1 MLSFVRHPHVLINM
15 QYQLTELY
23 LFPLLYE
30 NVIVYS
36 IITYINLTTFKNKKI
51 QYCFYFLF
59 LKDVLE
65 NDDIKLEW
73 AFKVAILKDIAM
85 VRIMLTLSR
94 EIARVQM
101 IRFPNV
107 STLKCLSISVSCCNH
122 CTV

>member
-15 QYQLTELY
+15 QYQLTELS
-23 LFPLLYE
+23 LFALLYD

-36 IITYINLTTFKNKKI
+36 IITYINLMTFKNKKI

-107 STLKCLSISVSCCNH
+107 STLKCLSISVSFCNH

>member
-1 MLSFVRHPHVLINM
+1 M
-15 QYQLTELY
+15 QYQLTELS
-23 LFPLLYE
+23 LFALLYE
-30 NVIVYS
+30 NVIVYFI
-36 IITYINLTTFKNKKI
+36 IITYINLTTFKNKI

-107 STLKCLSISVSCCNH
+107 STLKSRP
-122 CTV
+122 